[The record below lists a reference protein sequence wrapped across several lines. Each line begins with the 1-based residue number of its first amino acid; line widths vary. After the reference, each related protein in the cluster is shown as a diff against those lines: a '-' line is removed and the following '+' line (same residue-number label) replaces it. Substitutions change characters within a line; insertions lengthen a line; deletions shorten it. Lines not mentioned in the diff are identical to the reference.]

1 MQIALRKTL
10 QHLCGSMLQIVR
22 KQQFL
27 FEKDL
32 KLKAVFCLKIAFE
45 IDARGS
51 AASWG
56 LV

>member
-10 QHLCGSMLQIVR
+10 QHLRGSMLQIVR

-51 AASWG
+51 AAS
-56 LV
+56 